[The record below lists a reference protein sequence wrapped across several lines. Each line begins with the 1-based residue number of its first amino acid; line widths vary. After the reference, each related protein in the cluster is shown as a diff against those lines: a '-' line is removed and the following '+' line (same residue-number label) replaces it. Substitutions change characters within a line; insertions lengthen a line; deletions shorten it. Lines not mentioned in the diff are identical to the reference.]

1 MAWGYVIGILLSSA
15 GAIMLASR
23 REKWEFLGFLLTYIG
38 GIVVGA
44 TMVLRVESESPSAL
58 DVYRG
63 KTELE
68 ITEVM
73 RDTVVIQRDTVVVFI
88 DK

>member
-15 GAIMLASR
+15 GVIMLASR